1 MNNPIELPTYYDKD
15 LAELTDILI
24 EDHDH
29 VPRNVIDACARC
41 GDAMTEYLRQLH
53 EDDLSQ
59 RSLRPLL

>member
-24 EDHDH
+24 EDHDR

-53 EDDLSQ
+53 EDDLPQ